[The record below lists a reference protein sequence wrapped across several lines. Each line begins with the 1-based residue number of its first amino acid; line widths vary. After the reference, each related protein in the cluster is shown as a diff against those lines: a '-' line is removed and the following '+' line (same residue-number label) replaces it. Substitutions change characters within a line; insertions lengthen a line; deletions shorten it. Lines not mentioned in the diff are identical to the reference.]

1 MMKNVNVVMPDGC
14 DKYNMSKAV
23 EMANTVDFLN
33 EEEFKQYVLAVY
45 NAMMW
50 GERIGRENRK
60 LKGGR

>member
-1 MMKNVNVVMPDGC
+1 MPDGC

-23 EMANTVDFLN
+23 EMVNTVDFLN

-50 GERIGRENRK
+50 GERIDRENRK